1 MKYNRKAVLPI
12 FILCLFLSACARE
25 PGVESPAPSEN
36 PMPLT
41 LAGEEL
47 YSAVMM
53 DIPADGYSFS
63 KDTAANLD
71 GWFQLMG
78 FQAEEPFYEYFDQN
92 GTLRLRLWYDE
103 KSGMGLGI
111 RYRDYGDPLETLL
124 YGFGFPTTSW
134 ADRDPEDEKYGFG
147 WYRWED
153 PYVLP
158 KAEAEEITDYEERRK
173 YDEAGRLISLA
184 SYGVFEEWSTMV
196 EQPMLIYYMNYEYDE
211 TGTLFHR
218 DFGHNIR
225 WGATTNPGMDGYYD
239 DQGRLAYEYGYIT
252 HGSTDTYYIYEGD
265 SKKPSYAL
273 YLDESAPAN
282 FPQFVR
288 YR

>member
-1 MKYNRKAVLPI
+1 
-12 FILCLFLSACARE
+12 
-25 PGVESPAPSEN
+25 
-36 PMPLT
+36 
-41 LAGEEL
+41 
-47 YSAVMM
+47 
-53 DIPADGYSFS
+53 
-63 KDTAANLD
+63 
-71 GWFQLMG
+71 MG

-103 KSGMGLGI
+103 KSDMGLGI

-239 DQGRLAYEYGYIT
+239 DQGRLAYYYPRKYGYL
-252 HGSTDTYYIYEGD
+252 
-265 SKKPSYAL
+265 L
-273 YLDESAPAN
+273 YL
-282 FPQFVR
+282 
-288 YR
+288 